1 MSIDV
6 EAQKAFDKKIEEW
19 RIQKKK
25 DDLIFNIFIGVF
37 ILTFFI
43 FAVVMG
49 SIMPLILL
57 GTLGLG
63 YVFLYFWAEVVA

>member
-1 MSIDV
+1 MIDV

-25 DDLIFNIFIGVF
+25 DDLFYNIFIGVF

-43 FAVVMG
+43 FAIVMG

-57 GTLGLG
+57 GILGLG
-63 YVFLYFWAEVVA
+63 YVFLYLWTVVVA

>member
-19 RIQKKK
+19 RIKNKK
-25 DDLIFNIFIGVF
+25 DDLIFNLFIGVF

-49 SIMPLILL
+49 SIIPLILL
-57 GTLGLG
+57 GTFGFMYGLIRIMEAI
-63 YVFLYFWAEVVA
+63 F